1 MPGMLVAM
9 AGLPGTGKSAL
20 AGRLATALGGVV
32 LSKDVVRA
40 ALFPG
45 LALDYS
51 VEQDDLAVRAVFA
64 AAAHL
69 RRTRPDLAVF
79 LDGRTYSKAAQVRA
93 LLALGEE
100 VGEPVQVIECV
111 CPAEMARTRIA
122 RDHAAGTH
130 PAGNRTPDLHDRSR
144 AAADSLTVP
153 RLTLDTAA
161 LTPDECERAALVYLG
176 GRAVR

>member
-1 MPGMLVAM
+1 MLVAM

-20 AGRLATALGGVV
+20 AARLAAALGGVV

-45 LALDYS
+45 PALDYS
-51 VEQDDLAVRAVFA
+51 TEQDDLAVRAVFA
-64 AAAHL
+64 AAAYL

-79 LDGRTYSKAAQVRA
+79 LDGRTYSKTAQVRA

-100 VGEPVQVIECV
+100 LGEPVRVIECI
-111 CPAEMARTRIA
+111 CPADVARDRIA
-122 RDHAAGTH
+122 RDHAAGIH
-130 PAGNRTPDLHDRSR
+130 SAGNRTPDLHDRSR
-144 AAADSLTVP
+144 AAADPLTVP

-161 LTPDECERAALVYLG
+161 LTSDECERRARAYLG
-176 GRAVR
+176 SWSGD